1 MSNIIAI
8 CGAKRSG
15 KDVLAKH
22 LVATRGFKKLS
33 FAEPL
38 KKVVKELFNFN
49 DIQVGI
55 DEENAVGDEKEIID
69 ERWGISPRKAL
80 QFFGT
85 EIMQHAIDELIPNT
99 NRGFLADILISRISG
114 NSCDSCDSYVISDLR
129 FLHEYNKLKS
139 SVKVGK
145 IRSLI
150 IVKISRPAVNI
161 SEVAGGVRCVG
172 GAGGAGGVR
181 DTHISENEFID
192 IPCDVEI
199 INDGSISDLK
209 DLFDIY
215 YDSREGI
222 ALIEDANM

>member
-8 CGAKRSG
+8 CGSKRSG
-15 KDVLAKH
+15 KDVLAKYI
-22 LVATRGFKKLS
+22 VATRGFKKLS

-38 KKVVKELFNFN
+38 KKAVRELFNFN

-85 EIMQHAIDELIPNT
+85 EIMQHTIDELIPNT
-99 NRGFLADILISRISG
+99 NRGFLADILLSRISDAASDTC
-114 NSCDSCDSYVISDLR
+114 NNYVISDLR

-139 SVKVGK
+139 SAK

-150 IVKISRPAVNI
+150 IVKISRPSINI
-161 SEVAGGVRCVG
+161 VE
-172 GAGGAGGVR
+172 R
-181 DTHISENEFID
+181 DTHISEKEYID
-192 IPCDVEI
+192 IPYDVEI
-199 INDGSISDLK
+199 VNDGAIGDLT

-215 YDSREGI
+215 YDTREGI
-222 ALIEDANM
+222 ALIEDANMLSYSSQ

>member
-15 KDVLAKH
+15 KDVLAKYI
-22 LVATRGFKKLS
+22 VATRGFKKLS

-38 KKVVKELFNFN
+38 KKAVRELFNFN

-85 EIMQHAIDELIPNT
+85 EIMQHTIDELIPNT
-99 NRGFLADILISRISG
+99 NRGFLADILLSRISDVASDTC
-114 NSCDSCDSYVISDLR
+114 NNYVISDLR

-139 SVKVGK
+139 SAK

-150 IVKISRPAVNI
+150 IVKISRPSINI
-161 SEVAGGVRCVG
+161 VE
-172 GAGGAGGVR
+172 R
-181 DTHISENEFID
+181 DTHISEKEYID
-192 IPCDVEI
+192 IPYDVELV
-199 INDGSISDLK
+199 NDGAIGDLT

-215 YDSREGI
+215 YDTREGI
-222 ALIEDANM
+222 ALIEDANMLSYSSQ

>member
-38 KKVVKELFNFN
+38 KKAVRELFNFN

-55 DEENAVGDEKEIID
+55 DEENAVGDEKDIID

-85 EIMQHAIDELIPNT
+85 EIMQHSINELIPNT
-99 NRGFLADILISRISG
+99 NRGFFADILLSRISG
-114 NSCDSCDSYVISDLR
+114 NSCDSYVISDMR

-139 SVKVGK
+139 MTKA
-145 IRSLI
+145 RDAYSLI
-150 IVKISRPAVNI
+150 VVKISRPSINI
-161 SEVAGGVRCVG
+161 AEVAGGPG
-172 GAGGAGGVR
+172 GAGGTR
-181 DTHISENEFID
+181 DTHISENEYID
-192 IPCDVEI
+192 IPYDVEI
-199 INDGSISDLK
+199 INDGAISDLT

-222 ALIEDANM
+222 ALIEDANK

>member
-15 KDVLAKH
+15 KDVLAKYI
-22 LVATRGFKKLS
+22 VATRGFKKLS

-38 KKVVKELFNFN
+38 KKAVKELFNFN

-55 DEENAVGDEKEIID
+55 DEENAVGNEKDIID

-85 EIMQHAIDELIPNT
+85 EIMQHSINELIPNT
-99 NRGFLADILISRISG
+99 NRGFLADILLSRISG
-114 NSCDSCDSYVISDLR
+114 NSCDSYVISDMR

-139 SVKVGK
+139 LTKACDAC
-145 IRSLI
+145 SLI
-150 IVKISRPAVNI
+150 VVKISRPAVNI
-161 SEVAGGVRCVG
+161 SEVAGGTG
-172 GAGGAGGVR
+172 GAVGTR
-181 DTHISENEFID
+181 DTHISENEYID
-192 IPCDVEI
+192 IPYDVEI
-199 INDGSISDLK
+199 INDGAISDLT

>member
-38 KKVVKELFNFN
+38 KKAVKELFNFN

-55 DEENAVGDEKEIID
+55 DEDNAVGDEKEIID

-85 EIMQHAIDELIPNT
+85 EIMQHAINELIPNT
-99 NRGFLADILISRISG
+99 NKGFLADILLSRISG
-114 NSCDSCDSYVISDLR
+114 NSCDSYVISDMR

-139 SVKVGK
+139 SVEVGK
-145 IRSLI
+145 SCSLI
-150 IVKISRPAVNI
+150 VVKISRPAVNI
-161 SEVAGGVRCVG
+161 SEVAGGAGVAGV
-172 GAGGAGGVR
+172 AGGAGGVR
-181 DTHISENEFID
+181 DAHISENEYID
-192 IPCDVEI
+192 IPYDVEI
-199 INDGSISDLK
+199 INDGAISDLT

-222 ALIEDANM
+222 ALIEGANM

>member
-38 KKVVKELFNFN
+38 KKAVKELFNFN

-55 DEENAVGDEKEIID
+55 DEDNAVGDEKEIID

-85 EIMQHAIDELIPNT
+85 EIMQHAINELIPNT
-99 NRGFLADILISRISG
+99 NKGFLADILLSRISG
-114 NSCDSCDSYVISDLR
+114 NSCDSYVISDMR

-139 SVKVGK
+139 SVEVGK
-145 IRSLI
+145 SCSLI
-150 IVKISRPAVNI
+150 VVKISRPVVNI
-161 SEVAGGVRCVG
+161 SEVAGG
-172 GAGGAGGVR
+172 AGGVGCVGGVR
-181 DTHISENEFID
+181 DAHISENEYID
-192 IPCDVEI
+192 IPYDVEI
-199 INDGSISDLK
+199 INDGAISDLT

-222 ALIEDANM
+222 ALIEGANM

>member
-38 KKVVKELFNFN
+38 KKAVRELFNFN

-55 DEENAVGDEKEIID
+55 DEENAVGDEKDIID

-85 EIMQHAIDELIPNT
+85 EIMQHSINELIPNT
-99 NRGFLADILISRISG
+99 NRGFFADILLSRISG
-114 NSCDSCDSYVISDLR
+114 NSCDSYVISDMR

-139 SVKVGK
+139 LTKACDAC
-145 IRSLI
+145 SLI
-150 IVKISRPAVNI
+150 VVKISRPAVNI
-161 SEVAGGVRCVG
+161 SEVAGGTG
-172 GAGGAGGVR
+172 GPGGTR
-181 DTHISENEFID
+181 DSHISENEYID
-192 IPCDVEI
+192 IPYDVEI
-199 INDGSISDLK
+199 INDGAISDLT

-222 ALIEDANM
+222 ALIEDANK

>member
-38 KKVVKELFNFN
+38 KKAVRELFNFN

-55 DEENAVGDEKEIID
+55 DEDNHVGDEKEIID

-85 EIMQHAIDELIPNT
+85 EIMQHAINELIPNT
-99 NRGFLADILISRISG
+99 NRGFLADILLSRI
-114 NSCDSCDSYVISDLR
+114 SCDSYVISDMR

-139 SVKVGK
+139 SAK

-150 IVKISRPAVNI
+150 IVKISRPSINI
-161 SEVAGGVRCVG
+161 VED
-172 GAGGAGGVR
+172 AGGVR
-181 DTHISENEFID
+181 DTHISENEYID
-192 IPCDVEI
+192 IPYDVEI
-199 INDGSISDLK
+199 INDGAISDLT

-222 ALIEDANM
+222 ALIEDANK

>member
-38 KKVVKELFNFN
+38 KKAVRELFNFN

-55 DEENAVGDEKEIID
+55 DEENAIGNEKDIID

-85 EIMQHAIDELIPNT
+85 EIMQHTIDELIPNT
-99 NRGFLADILISRISG
+99 NRCFLADILLSRIPDATGEAG
-114 NSCDSCDSYVISDLR
+114 NADNGYVISDMR

-139 SVKVGK
+139 SAKV
-145 IRSLI
+145 RSLI
-150 IVKISRPAVNI
+150 IVKISRPSINI
-161 SEVAGGVRCVG
+161 SEGI
-172 GAGGAGGVR
+172 R
-181 DTHISENEFID
+181 DAHISEKEFID
-192 IPCDVEI
+192 IPYDVEI
-199 INDGSISDLK
+199 VNDGTISDLT

>member
-15 KDVLAKH
+15 KDVLAKYI
-22 LVATRGFKKLS
+22 VATRGFKKLS

-38 KKVVKELFNFN
+38 KKAVRELFNFN

-55 DEENAVGDEKEIID
+55 DEENAIGDEKEIVD

-85 EIMQHAIDELIPNT
+85 EIMQHTIDELIPNT
-99 NRGFLADILISRISG
+99 NRCFLADILLSRIPDATGEAG
-114 NSCDSCDSYVISDLR
+114 NADNGYVISDMR

-139 SVKVGK
+139 SAKV
-145 IRSLI
+145 RSLI
-150 IVKISRPAVNI
+150 IVKISRPSINL
-161 SEVAGGVRCVG
+161 SEGIKDA
-172 GAGGAGGVR
+172 
-181 DTHISENEFID
+181 HISEKEFID
-192 IPCDVEI
+192 IPYDVEI
-199 INDGSISDLK
+199 VNDGTISDLT

>member
-15 KDVLAKH
+15 KDVLAKYI
-22 LVATRGFKKLS
+22 VATRGFKKLS

-38 KKVVKELFNFN
+38 KKAVKELFNFN

-55 DEENAVGDEKEIID
+55 DEENAIGDEKEIVD

-85 EIMQHAIDELIPNT
+85 EIMQHTIEELIPNT
-99 NRGFLADILISRISG
+99 NRCFLADILLSRIPDATGEAG
-114 NSCDSCDSYVISDLR
+114 NASNSQNASNGYVISDMR
-129 FLHEYNKLKS
+129 FLHEYNRLKS
-139 SVKVGK
+139 SAKV
-145 IRSLI
+145 RSLI
-150 IVKISRPAVNI
+150 IVKISRPSINL
-161 SEVAGGVRCVG
+161 SEGI
-172 GAGGAGGVR
+172 R
-181 DTHISENEFID
+181 DAHISEKEFID
-192 IPCDVEI
+192 IPYDVELV
-199 INDGSISDLK
+199 NDGTISDLT

-215 YDSREGI
+215 YDSLEGI

>member
-15 KDVLAKH
+15 KDVLAKY

-38 KKVVKELFNFN
+38 KKAVRELFNFN

-55 DEENAVGDEKEIID
+55 DEDNAVGDEKEIID

-99 NRGFLADILISRISG
+99 NRGFLADILLSRI
-114 NSCDSCDSYVISDLR
+114 SCDSCDSYVISDMR

-139 SVKVGK
+139 SAK

-150 IVKISRPAVNI
+150 IVKISRPSINI
-161 SEVAGGVRCVG
+161 VES
-172 GAGGAGGVR
+172 AGGVR
-181 DTHISENEFID
+181 DTHISENEYID
-192 IPCDVEI
+192 IPYDVEI
-199 INDGSISDLK
+199 INDGSISDLT

-222 ALIEDANM
+222 ALIEDANK

>member
-38 KKVVKELFNFN
+38 KKAVKELFNFN

-55 DEENAVGDEKEIID
+55 DEDNAVGDEKEIID

-99 NRGFLADILISRISG
+99 NRGFLADILLSRISG
-114 NSCDSCDSYVISDLR
+114 NSCDSYVISDMR

-139 SVKVGK
+139 STKV
-145 IRSLI
+145 RSLI
-150 IVKISRPAVNI
+150 VVKISRPAVNI
-161 SEVAGGVRCVG
+161 SEVK
-172 GAGGAGGVR
+172 R
-181 DTHISENEFID
+181 DTHISENEYID
-192 IPCDVEI
+192 IPYDVEI
-199 INDGSISDLK
+199 INDGAISDLT

>member
-22 LVATRGFKKLS
+22 IVANRGFKKLS

-38 KKVVKELFNFN
+38 KKAVRELFNFT

-55 DEENAVGDEKEIID
+55 DEENAMGDEKDIID

-85 EIMQHAIDELIPNT
+85 EIMQHNIGGLIPNT
-99 NRGFLADILISRISG
+99 NRGFLADILLSHISGDSG
-114 NSCDSCDSYVISDLR
+114 NSCDACDGYVISDMR

-139 SVKVGK
+139 SAKVH
-145 IRSLI
+145 SLI
-150 IVKISRPAVNI
+150 VIKINRPSINI
-161 SEVAGGVRCVG
+161 PDDKG
-172 GAGGAGGVR
+172 
-181 DTHISENEFID
+181 DTHISEKEYLD
-192 IPCDVEI
+192 IPYDVEI
-199 INDGSISDLK
+199 VNDGTISDLK
-209 DLFDIY
+209 DLFDIF
-215 YDSREGI
+215 YDSLEGV
-222 ALIEDANM
+222 ALIEDANMLSYSSQLMS

>member
-15 KDVLAKH
+15 KDVLAKY

-38 KKVVKELFNFN
+38 KKAVRELFNFN

-55 DEENAVGDEKEIID
+55 DEDNAVGDEKEIID

-99 NRGFLADILISRISG
+99 NRGFLADILLSRI
-114 NSCDSCDSYVISDLR
+114 SCDSCDSYVISDMR

-139 SVKVGK
+139 SAK

-150 IVKISRPAVNI
+150 IVKISRPSINI
-161 SEVAGGVRCVG
+161 VES
-172 GAGGAGGVR
+172 AGGVR
-181 DTHISENEFID
+181 DTHISENEYID
-192 IPCDVEI
+192 IPYDVEI
-199 INDGSISDLK
+199 INDGSISDLT

>member
-38 KKVVKELFNFN
+38 KKAVKELFNFN

-99 NRGFLADILISRISG
+99 NKGFLADILLSRISG
-114 NSCDSCDSYVISDLR
+114 NSCDSYVISDMR

-139 SVKVGK
+139 MTKVRKAG
-145 IRSLI
+145 SLI
-150 IVKISRPAVNI
+150 VVKISRPAVNI
-161 SEVAGGVRCVG
+161 SEVAGGT
-172 GAGGAGGVR
+172 GGVR
-181 DTHISENEFID
+181 DAHISENEYID
-192 IPCDVEI
+192 IPYDVEI
-199 INDGSISDLK
+199 INDGAISDLT

-222 ALIEDANM
+222 ALIEGANM

>member
-22 LVATRGFKKLS
+22 IVATRGFKKLS

-55 DEENAVGDEKEIID
+55 DEENAVGNEKEIID

-85 EIMQHAIDELIPNT
+85 EIMQHAIDKLIPDT
-99 NRGFLADILISRISG
+99 NKGFLADILLSRIPCD
-114 NSCDSCDSYVISDLR
+114 SCDSRESCDSYVISDLR

-139 SVKVGK
+139 SPKV
-145 IRSLI
+145 RSLI
-150 IVKISRPAVNI
+150 IVKINRPSINI
-161 SEVAGGVRCVG
+161 TNITESKC
-172 GAGGAGGVR
+172 
-181 DTHISENEFID
+181 DTHISEKEYID
-192 IPCDVEI
+192 IPYDVEI
-199 INDGSISDLK
+199 MNDGSISDLT

-215 YDSREGI
+215 YDSSDGT
-222 ALIEDANM
+222 AGVSLL

>member
-15 KDVLAKH
+15 KDVLAKYI
-22 LVATRGFKKLS
+22 VATRGFKKLS

-38 KKVVKELFNFN
+38 KKAVRELFNFN

-55 DEENAVGDEKEIID
+55 DEENAIGNEKDIVD

-85 EIMQHAIDELIPNT
+85 EIMQHTIDELIPNT
-99 NRGFLADILISRISG
+99 NRCFLADILLSRIPDATGEASNG
-114 NSCDSCDSYVISDLR
+114 YVISDMR

-139 SVKVGK
+139 SAKV
-145 IRSLI
+145 RSLI
-150 IVKISRPAVNI
+150 IVKISRPSINL
-161 SEVAGGVRCVG
+161 SEGI
-172 GAGGAGGVR
+172 R
-181 DTHISENEFID
+181 DAHISEKEFID
-192 IPCDVEI
+192 IPYDVEI
-199 INDGSISDLK
+199 VNDGTISDLT

>member
-38 KKVVKELFNFN
+38 KKAVRELFNFN

-55 DEENAVGDEKEIID
+55 DEDNAVGDEKEIID

-99 NRGFLADILISRISG
+99 NRGFLADILLSRI
-114 NSCDSCDSYVISDLR
+114 SCDSCDSYVISDMR

-139 SVKVGK
+139 SAK

-150 IVKISRPAVNI
+150 IVKISRPSINI
-161 SEVAGGVRCVG
+161 VES
-172 GAGGAGGVR
+172 AGGVR
-181 DTHISENEFID
+181 DTHISENEYID
-192 IPCDVEI
+192 IPYDVEI
-199 INDGSISDLK
+199 INDGSISDLT

>member
-85 EIMQHAIDELIPNT
+85 EIMQHAINELIPNT
-99 NRGFLADILISRISG
+99 NKGFLADILLSRISG
-114 NSCDSCDSYVISDLR
+114 NSCDSYVISDMR

-139 SVKVGK
+139 LTKVRKAG
-145 IRSLI
+145 SLI
-150 IVKISRPAVNI
+150 VVKISRPAVNI
-161 SEVAGGVRCVG
+161 SEVAGGT
-172 GAGGAGGVR
+172 GGVR
-181 DTHISENEFID
+181 DAHISENEYID
-192 IPCDVEI
+192 IPYDVEI
-199 INDGSISDLK
+199 INDGAISDLT

-222 ALIEDANM
+222 ALIEGANM

>member
-15 KDVLAKH
+15 KDVLAKY

-38 KKVVKELFNFN
+38 KKAVRELFNFN

-99 NRGFLADILISRISG
+99 NRGFLADILLSRI
-114 NSCDSCDSYVISDLR
+114 SCDSCDSYVISDMR

-139 SVKVGK
+139 SAK

-150 IVKISRPAVNI
+150 IVKISRPSINI
-161 SEVAGGVRCVG
+161 VEK
-172 GAGGAGGVR
+172 GAGGVR
-181 DTHISENEFID
+181 DTHISENEYID
-192 IPCDVEI
+192 IPYDVEI
-199 INDGSISDLK
+199 INDGSISDLT

>member
-38 KKVVKELFNFN
+38 KKAVRELFNFN

-55 DEENAVGDEKEIID
+55 DEENAVGDEKDIID

-85 EIMQHAIDELIPNT
+85 EIMQHSINELIPNT
-99 NRGFLADILISRISG
+99 NRGFFADILLSRISG
-114 NSCDSCDSYVISDLR
+114 NSCDSYVISDMR

-139 SVKVGK
+139 MTKA
-145 IRSLI
+145 RDACSLI
-150 IVKISRPAVNI
+150 VVKISRPSINI
-161 SEVAGGVRCVG
+161 AEVK
-172 GAGGAGGVR
+172 R
-181 DTHISENEFID
+181 DTHISENEYID
-192 IPCDVEI
+192 IPYDVEI
-199 INDGSISDLK
+199 INDGAISDLT

-222 ALIEDANM
+222 ALIEDANK

>member
-1 MSNIIAI
+1 M
-8 CGAKRSG
+8 
-15 KDVLAKH
+15 LAKH

-38 KKVVKELFNFN
+38 KKAVRELFNFN

-55 DEENAVGDEKEIID
+55 DEENAVGDEKDIID

-85 EIMQHAIDELIPNT
+85 EIMQHSINELIPNT
-99 NRGFLADILISRISG
+99 NRGFFADILLSRISG
-114 NSCDSCDSYVISDLR
+114 NSCDSYVISDMR

-139 SVKVGK
+139 MTKA
-145 IRSLI
+145 RDAYSLI
-150 IVKISRPAVNI
+150 VVKISRPSINI
-161 SEVAGGVRCVG
+161 AEVAGGPG
-172 GAGGAGGVR
+172 GAGGTR
-181 DTHISENEFID
+181 DTHISENEYID
-192 IPCDVEI
+192 IPYDVEI
-199 INDGSISDLK
+199 INDGAISDLT

-222 ALIEDANM
+222 ALIEDANK

>member
-15 KDVLAKH
+15 KDVLAKY

-38 KKVVKELFNFN
+38 KKAVRELFNFN

-55 DEENAVGDEKEIID
+55 DEENAIGDEKEIID

-99 NRGFLADILISRISG
+99 NRGFLADILLSRI
-114 NSCDSCDSYVISDLR
+114 SCDSCDSYVISDMR

-139 SVKVGK
+139 SAK

-150 IVKISRPAVNI
+150 IVKISRPSINI
-161 SEVAGGVRCVG
+161 VES
-172 GAGGAGGVR
+172 AGGVR
-181 DTHISENEFID
+181 DTHISENEYID
-192 IPCDVEI
+192 IPYDVEI
-199 INDGSISDLK
+199 INDGSISDLT